1 MYYLRT
7 KPLTYTKQISLIN
20 CERSGETKLKY
31 FCFMFAYV
39 QKHWR
44 GEEGR
49 GKGEATPTLTIAGG
63 SPLLTMSML
72 CLMHTKGKVFSGNLL
87 AGDVEIYS

>member
-1 MYYLRT
+1 MREVE
-7 KPLTYTKQISLIN
+7 KPSLNTFVSCLPMCRNI
-20 CERSGETKLKY
+20 GK
-31 FCFMFAYV
+31 
-39 QKHWR
+39 
-44 GEEGR
+44 G